1 MNLDTSIYRMAFREA
16 DSLGVAQVLV
26 AKKRADLE
34 HQMLLKQINA
44 PHRPAPTSNAPSA
57 TCSSA
62 PTNSSAASSTSR
74 PERSGGN
81 ALDL

>member
-34 HQMLLKQINA
+34 HQMLLKQVNEG
-44 PHRPAPTSNAPSA
+44 SPSTGA
-57 TCSSA
+57 DLERTLSDMER
-62 PTNSSAASSTSR
+62 ASD
-74 PERSGGN
+74 ERVGRIIDRT
-81 ALDL
+81 A